1 MEIMKMTKKDNE
13 KLEIR
18 MEYHEIIFN
27 SFRINILDAEKEIK
41 RCINN
46 IRRYAENND
55 TTSLLVASDELRH
68 YLKEKDVFQKLLHDL
83 ENKSREFRTDLDN
96 EDYLNKKYSFD
107 GISDVN
113 FGDIQRMLQ
122 QELTRRINKS
132 KENK

>member
-1 MEIMKMTKKDNE
+1 MRIMKMTKKDNE

-27 SFRINILDAEKEIK
+27 SFRINILDTEKEIK

-68 YLKEKDVFQKLLHDL
+68 YLKEKDVFQKLLHNL

-96 EDYLNKKYSFD
+96 EDYLNKRYSFD

-122 QELTRRINKS
+122 QELTRKINKS
-132 KENK
+132 KGNK

>member
-1 MEIMKMTKKDNE
+1 MKMTKKDNE

-27 SFRINILDAEKEIK
+27 SFRINILDTEKEIK

-122 QELTRRINKS
+122 QELTRKINKS
-132 KENK
+132 KGNK

>member
-1 MEIMKMTKKDNE
+1 MKMTKKDNE

-27 SFRINILDAEKEIK
+27 SFRINILDTEKEIK

-68 YLKEKDVFQKLLHDL
+68 YLKEKDVFQKLLHNL

-96 EDYLNKKYSFD
+96 EDYLNKRYSFD

-122 QELTRRINKS
+122 QELTRKINKS
-132 KENK
+132 KGNK

>member
-1 MEIMKMTKKDNE
+1 MKMTKKDNE

-27 SFRINILDAEKEIK
+27 SFRINILDTEKEIK

-113 FGDIQRMLQ
+113 FVYIQRMLQ
-122 QELTRRINKS
+122 QELTRRLNKS

>member
-1 MEIMKMTKKDNE
+1 MKMTKKDNE

-27 SFRINILDAEKEIK
+27 SFRINILDTEKEIK

-55 TTSLLVASDELRH
+55 TASLLAASDELRH
-68 YLKEKDVFQKLLHDL
+68 YLKEKDVFQKLLHNL

-96 EDYLNKKYSFD
+96 EDYLNKRYSFD

-122 QELTRRINKS
+122 QELTRKINKS
-132 KENK
+132 KGNK

>member
-1 MEIMKMTKKDNE
+1 MKMTKKDDE

-27 SFRINILDAEKEIK
+27 SFRINILDTEKEIK

-68 YLKEKDVFQKLLHDL
+68 YLKEKDVFQKLLHNL

-96 EDYLNKKYSFD
+96 EDYLNKRYSFD

-122 QELTRRINKS
+122 QELTRKINKS
-132 KENK
+132 KGNK

>member
-96 EDYLNKKYSFD
+96 KDYLNKRYSFD

>member
-1 MEIMKMTKKDNE
+1 MKMTKKDNE

-27 SFRINILDAEKEIK
+27 SFRINILDTEKEIK

-55 TTSLLVASDELRH
+55 TTSLLAASDELRH

-96 EDYLNKKYSFD
+96 EDYLSKKYSFD

-113 FGDIQRMLQ
+113 FGDI
-122 QELTRRINKS
+122 
-132 KENK
+132 

>member
-1 MEIMKMTKKDNE
+1 MKMTKKDNE

-27 SFRINILDAEKEIK
+27 SFRINILDTEKEIK

-96 EDYLNKKYSFD
+96 EDYLNKRYSFD

-122 QELTRRINKS
+122 QELTRKINKS
-132 KENK
+132 KGNK

>member
-1 MEIMKMTKKDNE
+1 MKMTKKDNE

-27 SFRINILDAEKEIK
+27 SFRINILDTEKEIK

-68 YLKEKDVFQKLLHDL
+68 YLKEKDVFQKLLHNL

-96 EDYLNKKYSFD
+96 EDYLNKRYSFD

-132 KENK
+132 KGNK

>member
-1 MEIMKMTKKDNE
+1 MKMTKKDNE

-55 TTSLLVASDELRH
+55 TTSLLVASDELRY

>member
-1 MEIMKMTKKDNE
+1 MKMTKKDNE

-96 EDYLNKKYSFD
+96 KDYLNKRYSFD

>member
-1 MEIMKMTKKDNE
+1 MKMTKKDDE

-27 SFRINILDAEKEIK
+27 SFRINILDTEKEIK

-96 EDYLNKKYSFD
+96 EDYLNKRYSFD

-122 QELTRRINKS
+122 QELTRKINKS
-132 KENK
+132 KGNK